1 MAWGMISARLDT
13 QLRRNCKSWRTG
25 RPRGS
30 DDSTAQIPVFLH
42 PRTVEPL
49 ARAPLRTADIQI
61 GAGCTHGVRR
71 DGRSRER
78 VGFVGGKLDDE
89 RVVAD
94 AVAEG
99 FEPIRRR
106 RGELVGH
113 QHLRITQRSA
123 MASAQEPEGSIAL
136 ADHRGHA
143 VDRSSQ
149 RQRWRDLHFAI
160 AGVGIHYGTHRCSRP
175 VRLRVRGDG
184 SSLCKE

>member
-13 QLRRNCKSWRTG
+13 QLRRNCKSWRT
-25 RPRGS
+25 RSPCGS
-30 DDSTAQIPVFLH
+30 DDRAAQIPVLLH
-42 PRTVEPL
+42 PRAVEPL
-49 ARAPLRTADIQI
+49 ARAPLRAADVKVTA
-61 GAGCTHGVRR
+61 ARAHGLRR
-71 DGRSRER
+71 HSRSRER
-78 VGFVGGKLDDE
+78 IWFIRRKLDDE

-113 QHLRITQRSA
+113 EHLRITQRSA